1 MKLNNYKKSKKILSL
16 ASVLLGASI
25 FVSCTNTN
33 SKVIFSEYWTENANI
48 ATENITEELEYAVAF
63 EKGAGLNMPYSL
75 EYTNGT
81 YITRLKTEQSDGKT
95 VYVYETDFSI
105 TVHYQYKGETVDLQD
120 SVKTTVKFEKASSAL
135 YPLSSHKEIVSHSPN
150 NGAAEKVADCYEEY
164 KYNIDTTYD
173 NAGKGVCVITKPDEE
188 ENNSI
193 SSEFSIDTKKYNYLD
208 NEQLLFALRGLSPAS
223 ISSSTFSVYNAF
235 TDSVQKIKVA
245 FSSETGADF
254 EFLKDG
260 VSVKDTISYYSAD
273 ISIDS
278 QNPGATQTA
287 WVAKTVDPSKNTY
300 RNVVLKLKTPI
311 SYNLGTLVYTLK
323 SANFSK

>member
-1 MKLNNYKKSKKILSL
+1 MKLNDCKKRKKILSL
-16 ASVLLGASI
+16 GAVLLCASI

-33 SKVIFSEYWTENANI
+33 NKVIFSEYWTENANI
-48 ATENITEELEYAVAF
+48 ATENVNEELEYAVTF
-63 EKGAGLNMPYSL
+63 EKGTGLDMQYNL
-75 EYTNGT
+75 DYTNGT
-81 YITRLKTEQSDGKT
+81 YITRLKTEQLDGKT

-105 TVHYQYKGETVDLQD
+105 TVTYLYKGESVDLQD
-120 SVKTTVKFEKASSAL
+120 SVKTSVKFEKASSAL
-135 YPLSSHKEIVSHSPN
+135 YPISSHKEIVSHSPQ
-150 NGAAEKVADCYEEY
+150 NGAANSLENCYAEY

-173 NAGKGVCVITKPDEE
+173 NEGKGVCVITKPEE
-188 ENNSI
+188 EESNSI
-193 SSEFSIDTKKYNYLD
+193 TSEFSIDTKKYNYLD

-223 ISSSTFSVYNAF
+223 ISPPTFSVYNAF
-235 TDSVQKIKVA
+235 ANSVQKIKVS

-254 EFLKDG
+254 EFLNNG

-273 ISIDS
+273 ISINS

-287 WVAKTVDPSKNTY
+287 WIAKTVDPSKNTY
-300 RNVVLKLKTPI
+300 RNVVLKLKTPM